1 MPNLKLRHK
10 HRAAHPNIDPS
21 SVPSLPLSLHTL
33 SVQTHTR
40 FKLKIEIENEPE
52 PMELPECKGGS
63 AIGKCKQGA
72 ERRRERGAQMCA
84 GRCVQDLKLVSFISE
99 WRGENRNCVFS
110 GTEANLIRQALGS
123 LGRSLCGTAEGK
135 QRKDTAR
142 GVVDGSWEAD
152 QMRASVRDVKEK
164 EVMCAGEG
172 RRDVVSDRRPGLSQ
186 LRIRTALFF

>member
-1 MPNLKLRHK
+1 
-10 HRAAHPNIDPS
+10 
-21 SVPSLPLSLHTL
+21 
-33 SVQTHTR
+33 VQ
-40 FKLKIEIENEPE
+40 E
-52 PMELPECKGGS
+52 
-63 AIGKCKQGA
+63 
-72 ERRRERGAQMCA
+72 
-84 GRCVQDLKLVSFISE
+84 FIPE
-99 WRGENRNCVFS
+99 WREQNRNCVFS

-172 RRDVVSDRRPGLSQ
+172 RKDVVSGRRQGLSQ
-186 LRIRTALFF
+186 LRIRTALFFDYVRKKKRKK